1 MWASDA
7 LRRGATTIALVVSL
21 MLLWSLRHH
30 YLGLGGDARLYAVQA
45 LARAHPSLFNDLYL
59 RNASQD
65 SYTLFSSLYAPC
77 IGLIGLG
84 NAALT
89 LTLAF
94 KILFFAA
101 SWVLARRLFQ
111 GVCAFLAVA
120 LLILI
125 PGTYG
130 AFGVFQYAE
139 DWLTARSAAE
149 ALVVI
154 AIACSMCGRRLS
166 GLLVACGAMV
176 LHPLM
181 ALPGLLWLVCLW
193 LPFRLSALGAAAGI
207 LVVLAIASI
216 ASWTPL
222 IAHLVVVM
230 DAAWLEV
237 VRERSQFLLL
247 QFWRANDWSLN
258 TRPFLSLSLS
268 VLAIDDARVRKVGAT
283 AILVGAAGLT
293 LALIAS
299 LVGPVSHPLARTSVA
314 VGMGNEFR
322 ERATLGA
329 DAAVVVA
336 P

>member
-1 MWASDA
+1 
-7 LRRGATTIALVVSL
+7 
-21 MLLWSLRHH
+21 MLLWSLKHH

-45 LARAHPSLFNDLYL
+45 LARAHPNLFNDLYL

-111 GVCAFLAVA
+111 GACAFLAVA

-125 PGTYG
+125 PGAYG

-149 ALVVI
+149 ALVVT
-154 AIACSMCGRRLS
+154 AIACSVCGRRLS
-166 GLLVACGAMV
+166 GLLIACGAML

-193 LPFRLSALGAAAGI
+193 LPFALERLGSGSRHTSGAGYRVDRIVDAVDAHIVCRDGCCLAGGRTGTLAI
-207 LVVLAIASI
+207 PPAPVLA
-216 ASWTPL
+216 
-222 IAHLVVVM
+222 
-230 DAAWLEV
+230 
-237 VRERSQFLLL
+237 RQ
-247 QFWRANDWSLN
+247 
-258 TRPFLSLSLS
+258 
-268 VLAIDDARVRKVGAT
+268 AIGA
-283 AILVGAAGLT
+283 
-293 LALIAS
+293 
-299 LVGPVSHPLARTSVA
+299 
-314 VGMGNEFR
+314 
-322 ERATLGA
+322 
-329 DAAVVVA
+329 
-336 P
+336 

>member
-1 MWASDA
+1 M
-7 LRRGATTIALVVSL
+7 LALVLSL

-45 LARAHPSLFNDLYL
+45 LARTHPNLFNDLYL

-111 GVCAFLAVA
+111 GACAFLAVA

-125 PGTYG
+125 PGAYG

-149 ALVVI
+149 ALVVT
-154 AIACSMCGRRLS
+154 AIACSHVRSPAFGTTDRDAGR
-166 GLLVACGAMV
+166 C
-176 LHPLM
+176 
-181 ALPGLLWLVCLW
+181 CC
-193 LPFRLSALGAAAGI
+193 
-207 LVVLAIASI
+207 
-216 ASWTPL
+216 
-222 IAHLVVVM
+222 
-230 DAAWLEV
+230 
-237 VRERSQFLLL
+237 
-247 QFWRANDWSLN
+247 
-258 TRPFLSLSLS
+258 TR
-268 VLAIDDARVRKVGAT
+268 
-283 AILVGAAGLT
+283 
-293 LALIAS
+293 
-299 LVGPVSHPLARTSVA
+299 
-314 VGMGNEFR
+314 
-322 ERATLGA
+322 
-329 DAAVVVA
+329 
-336 P
+336 

>member
-1 MWASDA
+1 
-7 LRRGATTIALVVSL
+7 

-45 LARAHPSLFNDLYL
+45 LARVHPNLFKDLYL
-59 RNASQD
+59 QNASQD

-101 SWVLARRLFQ
+101 SWVLARRLFD
-111 GVCAFLAVA
+111 GPCAFSAVA

-149 ALVVI
+149 ALVVT
-154 AIACSMCGRRLS
+154 AIACSLSGLRLS
-166 GLLVACGAMV
+166 GLLIVCGAM
-176 LHPLM
+176 LLQPLI

-193 LPFRLSALGAAAGI
+193 LPLRLSALGAAAGI
-207 LVVLAIASI
+207 LLVLAIASI
-216 ASWTPL
+216 ASWRPS
-222 IAHLVVVM
+222 IAHGFVVM
-230 DAAWLEV
+230 DAAWLEI

-247 QFWRANDWSLN
+247 QFWRAKDWSLN
-258 TRPFLSLSLS
+258 ARPFLSLSLERPGDRRCAS
-268 VLAIDDARVRKVGAT
+268 PESRRDRHPGRCCGIGGGAHCES
-283 AILVGAAGLT
+283 GRSGE
-293 LALIAS
+293 
-299 LVGPVSHPLARTSVA
+299 HPLARTGVA
-314 VGMGNEFR
+314 MGVGDEFR

-329 DAAVVVA
+329 DVA
-336 P
+336 GIVAC